1 MSEKGISSEVSDFD
15 LEHYC
20 QGNPVNCYFFR
31 MLKDEKTDKPWKKSI
46 DKRADSLQQPYR
58 IRKLIGIRHATT

>member
-1 MSEKGISSEVSDFD
+1 MSSKVSDFD

-31 MLKDEKTDKPWKKSI
+31 MLKDEETDKPEKNLI
-46 DKRADSLQQPYR
+46 DKLADSLQQPER
-58 IRKLIGIRHATT
+58 IRKLVGIRHVAT